1 MYEGCQKVLL
11 PSVIFIIDL
20 PVKLPVPFRD
30 LPEHGAFDTQLRT
43 PVFES
48 SYGGWTIGHRV
59 QLQTSYGAWLR
70 QSWAPA

>member
-1 MYEGCQKVLL
+1 MYEGCQKVLF

-43 PVFES
+43 PV
-48 SYGGWTIGHRV
+48 YDGGWTIGDGV